1 MTLKRVTRQLT
12 SYIRDPDSTD
22 GPAGIESRRLNIY
35 RDLFYKNIE
44 GFISGGFPVLR
55 SLFEDDSWHRLV
67 RDFMIQHHCHT
78 PYFLEISQEFLL
90 YLQNGYSQREGDP
103 PFIQEL
109 AHYEWVELALDVADE
124 DLTAVPFL
132 ADGDLLESTPLVSPL
147 AWSLAY
153 QYPVHHIGEKF
164 QPQQAPMTP
173 TFLIVY
179 RNRADEVGFMETNSV
194 TARMLEILQQE
205 QSLSGRQVLMQIATE
220 LNHADPDQVV
230 AGGLEV
236 LQQLLSLDIILGT
249 TA

>member
-1 MTLKRVTRQLT
+1 MTLSKVTRQLT

-22 GPAGIESRRLNIY
+22 GPAGIEPRRLNIY

-55 SLFEDDSWHRLV
+55 SLFEDDSWHSLV

-90 YLQNGYSQREGDP
+90 YLQDGYSQRAGDP
-103 PFIQEL
+103 LFIQEL

-124 DLTAVPFL
+124 DLAAVPFL
-132 ADGDLLESTPLVSPL
+132 ADGDLLEGTPLVSSL

-164 QPQQAPMTP
+164 QPQQAPVAP

-194 TARMLEILQQE
+194 TARMLEILLQE
-205 QSLSGRQVLMQIATE
+205 PSLNGRQVLMQIATE
-220 LNHADPDQVV
+220 LNHTDPDQVV
-230 AGGLEV
+230 AGGLEI
-236 LQQLLSLDIILGT
+236 LQKLLSLDIILGT
-249 TA
+249 TT